1 MRVYIDLIS
10 GDEFVSDAY
19 PKQMLYGDSI
29 MECKGRYCKKGND
42 NIKIAADEEDEDCGE
57 GETVVDIV
65 DAFQLNEIQNMGK
78 KDFMA
83 WVKGYLPKV
92 VKKLEDNNKAERV
105 ADFKKGATEAA
116 KFIASKWDEMQVFTG
131 PKYDMEGAWCFAY
144 QKEQEDE
151 GPTFL
156 FFADGLKDT
165 KV

>member
-19 PKQMLYGDSI
+19 PQAMLYEDSI
-29 MECKGRYCKKGND
+29 LECKGRYTKKGND
-42 NIKIAADEEDEDCGE
+42 NIKIAADEEDEDAGE

-65 DAFQLNEIQNMGK
+65 DAFQLNEIQGMGK
-78 KDFMA
+78 KDFMG

-92 VKKLEDNNKAERV
+92 VKKLEETGKADRV
-105 ADFKKGATEAA
+105 ADFKKGATDAA
-116 KFIASKWDEMQVFTG
+116 KFIASKWDEMQVFCG

-156 FFADGLKDT
+156 FFHDGLKCM